1 MNGGFAGVAGGWQGG
16 GGGQTTPSGKG
27 DQNPLSDRREEG
39 EDPEPHTGTQK
50 NIRHFASHQ
59 ERWNNFVYVTCFF
72 QMKNCAKRYFW
83 RFSRLKMISGAKR
96 ENGPIPPLGVQTP
109 PLNTLS
115 GGGLT
120 PGVKVNAI
128 STIR

>member
-39 EDPEPHTGTQK
+39 EDPEPHTDTLKKISG
-50 NIRHFASHQ
+50 IILCMLR
-59 ERWNNFVYVTCFF
+59 VFF

-83 RFSRLKMISGAKR
+83 AFFKAQNDFRRKARKWSDPPPGGPDSPAQYPVGGGAH
-96 ENGPIPPLGVQTP
+96 
-109 PLNTLS
+109 S
-115 GGGLT
+115 GG
-120 PGVKVNAI
+120 
-128 STIR
+128 